1 MPIERVR
8 RAFLERLPI
17 AERTEILSALRDETT
32 GGFALLVATAAA
44 LLWANLGT
52 DSYFAVAETTI
63 GPAALHLDL
72 SVATWAADALLV
84 VFFLVAGLELK
95 REIVVGEL
103 SDRATAILPAVA
115 AVCGMAVPALVY
127 VAVNVAMDGELTGWA
142 VPTATDIAF
151 ALAVLAVIGSRMP
164 TSLRAFLLTLAVV
177 DDLLAI
183 TIIAVFFTPDLS
195 ILPLAGATALLCGY
209 AVLQRLQVGGWWI
222 YLPIF
227 LAAWVLTH
235 ESGVHATVIGV
246 AFGLATRV
254 QRDEGEAESPAERL
268 EHHLRPFS
276 AAVCV
281 PLFALFSAGVV
292 VSADT
297 LQAMLTEPVALGIV
311 LGLLVGKGVGIAG
324 GAYLAARFTR
334 AELAEDLSW
343 ADVLGVAVLAGIG
356 FTVSLLISELAFDS
370 DPATLAL
377 AKSAVLTGS
386 VLSAIVAAVILGR
399 RNVVYRR
406 IEGEESRDGAG
417 GEASDVFASDPHEP
431 DDGPAQRQEH

>member
-8 RAFLERLPI
+8 RVFLSRLPLS
-17 AERTEILSALRDETT
+17 ERTEILAVLRDETT
-32 GGFALLVATAAA
+32 GGFVLLVATAAA
-44 LLWANLGT
+44 LLWANLAT
-52 DSYFAVAETTI
+52 DSYLAVGGTVI

-72 SVATWAADALLV
+72 SVAAWAADGLLA

-95 REIVVGEL
+95 REVVVGEL
-103 SDRATAILPAVA
+103 SHRATATLPVVA
-115 AVCGMAVPALVY
+115 AVCGMAMPALVY
-127 VAVNVAMDGELTGWA
+127 VAINVAMDGDLTGWA

-151 ALAVLAVIGSRMP
+151 ALAVLAVIGSRLP

-195 ILPLAGATALLCGY
+195 VLPLLGAVALLCLY
-209 AVLQRLQVGGWWI
+209 AVLQRLRVGGWWI
-222 YLPIF
+222 SVPIF

-254 QRDEGEAESPAERL
+254 RRDEGERESPAERL
-268 EHHLRPFS
+268 EHQLRPFS

-281 PLFALFSAGVV
+281 PLFALFAAGVV
-292 VSADT
+292 VSAET
-297 LQAMLTEPVALGIV
+297 LTLMVTDPVALGIV

-334 AELAEDLSW
+334 AELAKDLSW
-343 ADVLGVAVLAGIG
+343 ADVVGVAVLAGIG
-356 FTVSLLISELAFDS
+356 FTVSLLIVELGFDA

-377 AKSAVLTGS
+377 AKAAVLTGS
-386 VLSAIVAAVILGR
+386 VLSALVGSLILAR
-399 RNVVYRR
+399 RNAVYRR
-406 IEGEESRDGAG
+406 IEDEDSRD
-417 GEASDVFASDPHEP
+417 SDDDAIPDVYATEP
-431 DDGPAQRQEH
+431 PEREG

>member
-1 MPIERVR
+1 MAIERVR
-8 RAFLERLPI
+8 RAFLERLPL
-17 AERTEILSALRDETT
+17 AERTEILSVLRDETT
-32 GGFALLVATAAA
+32 GGFVLLVATAAA

-52 DSYFAVAETTI
+52 DSYLSVAGTVI

-72 SVATWAADALLV
+72 SVATWTADALLV

-115 AVCGMAVPALVY
+115 AVCGMAIPAVVY
-127 VAVNVAMDGELTGWA
+127 VVVNVSMDGELTGWA

-151 ALAVLAVIGSRMP
+151 ALAVLAVIGSRLP

-183 TIIAVFFTPDLS
+183 TIIAVFFTPDVS
-195 ILPLAGATALLCGY
+195 ILPLMGAVGLLGLYALL
-209 AVLQRLQVGGWWI
+209 QRRRVRGWWI
-222 YLPIF
+222 YLPMF
-227 LAAWVLTH
+227 LAAWLLIH

-254 QRDEGEAESPAERL
+254 RRDEGERESPAERL
-268 EHHLRPFS
+268 EHRMRPFS

-281 PLFALFSAGVV
+281 PLFALFAAGVV

-297 LQAMLTEPVALGIV
+297 LRLMLTDPVALGIV
-311 LGLLVGKGVGIAG
+311 LGLLVGKGLGIAV
-324 GAYLAARFTR
+324 GAYLTARFTH
-334 AELAEDLSW
+334 AELSEDLSW
-343 ADVLGVAVLAGIG
+343 ADVVGVAVLAGIG

-370 DPATLAL
+370 NPATLEL
-377 AKSAVLTGS
+377 AKSAVLIGS
-386 VLSAIVAAVILGR
+386 LLSALVASVILAR
-399 RNVVYRR
+399 RNAVYRR
-406 IEGEESRDGAG
+406 IDEDGGRDSDHDGAPDVN
-417 GEASDVFASDPHEP
+417 ASEP
-431 DDGPAQRQEH
+431 PDHDG

>member
-8 RAFLERLPI
+8 RAFLDRLPI
-17 AERTEILSALRDETT
+17 TERTEILSALRDETT
-32 GGFALLVATAAA
+32 GGFVLLVATAAA

-52 DSYFAVAETTI
+52 DSYQSVAQTVI

-72 SVATWAADALLV
+72 TVAAWGADGLLA

-127 VAVNVAMDGELTGWA
+127 VTVNLAMDGQLTGWA

-151 ALAVLAVIGSRMP
+151 ALAVLAVIGSRLP

-183 TIIAVFFTPDLS
+183 MIIAVFFTPDLAP
-195 ILPLAGATALLCGY
+195 LPLVGAVGLLGLY
-209 AVLQRLQVGGWWI
+209 AVLQRLRVTGWWI

-227 LAAWVLTH
+227 LAAWALTH

-254 QRDEGEAESPAERL
+254 HRDKGEPESPAERL
-268 EHHLRPFS
+268 EHRLRPLS

-281 PLFALFSAGVV
+281 PFFALFAAGVV

-297 LQAMLTEPVALGIV
+297 LQSMLTEPVALGIV

-343 ADVLGVAVLAGIG
+343 GDVVGVAVLAGIG
-356 FTVSLLISELAFDS
+356 FTVSLLISELAFDA
-370 DPATLAL
+370 DDGTLAL
-377 AKSAVLTGS
+377 AKSAVLVGS
-386 VLSAIVAAVILGR
+386 VLSAVVASSILAR

-406 IEGEESRDGAG
+406 IEELDSPGT
-417 GEASDVFASDPHEP
+417 
-431 DDGPAQRQEH
+431 GPG

>member
-8 RAFLERLPI
+8 RAFLDRLPI
-17 AERTEILSALRDETT
+17 TERTEILSALRDETT
-32 GGFALLVATAAA
+32 GGFVLLVATAAA

-52 DSYFAVAETTI
+52 DSYQSVAQTVI

-72 SVATWAADALLV
+72 TVAAWGADGLLA

-127 VAVNVAMDGELTGWA
+127 VTVNLAMDGQLTGWA

-151 ALAVLAVIGSRMP
+151 ALAVLAVIGSRLP

-183 TIIAVFFTPDLS
+183 MIIAVFFTPDLAP
-195 ILPLAGATALLCGY
+195 LPLVGAVGLLGLY
-209 AVLQRLQVGGWWI
+209 AVLQRLRVTGWWI

-227 LAAWVLTH
+227 LAAWALTH

-254 QRDEGEAESPAERL
+254 HRDEGEPESPAERL
-268 EHHLRPFS
+268 EHRLRPLS

-281 PLFALFSAGVV
+281 PFFALFAAGVV

-297 LQAMLTEPVALGIV
+297 FQSMLTEPVALGIV

-343 ADVLGVAVLAGIG
+343 GDVVGVAVLAGIG
-356 FTVSLLISELAFDS
+356 FTVSLLISELAFDA
-370 DPATLAL
+370 DDGTLAL
-377 AKSAVLTGS
+377 AKSAVLVGS
-386 VLSAIVAAVILGR
+386 VLSAVVASSILAR

-406 IEGEESRDGAG
+406 IEELDSPGT
-417 GEASDVFASDPHEP
+417 
-431 DDGPAQRQEH
+431 GPG

>member
-32 GGFALLVATAAA
+32 GGFVLLVATAAA

-63 GPAALHLDL
+63 GPASLHLDL

-127 VAVNVAMDGELTGWA
+127 VAVNIAMDGELTGWA

-183 TIIAVFFTPDLS
+183 TIIAVFFTPNLS
-195 ILPLAGATALLCGY
+195 ILPLVGAVALLCLY
-209 AVLQRLQVGGWWI
+209 AVLQRLRVGGWWI

-246 AFGLATRV
+246 AFGLATRARV
-254 QRDEGEAESPAERL
+254 GEGEDESPAEWL

-281 PLFALFSAGVV
+281 PLFALFAAGVV
-292 VSADT
+292 VSPDT
-297 LQAMLTEPVALGIV
+297 MQAMLTDPVALGIV
-311 LGLLVGKGVGIAG
+311 FGLLVGKGVGIAG
-324 GAYLAARFTR
+324 GAYVAARFTR

-343 ADVLGVAVLAGIG
+343 SDVVGVAVLAGIG

-377 AKSAVLTGS
+377 AKAAVLTGS
-386 VLSAIVAAVILGR
+386 LLSALVAALILAR
-399 RNVVYRR
+399 RNAVYRR
-406 IEGEESRDGAG
+406 IEEEDTRDGDADG
-417 GEASDVFASDPHEP
+417 IPDVYASDPPER
-431 DDGPAQRQEH
+431 DN